1 MDAKTINGIIT
12 KNERTVNEGPLA
24 LTGVYHLLDPAVS
37 QAQREFVY
45 AHFGPAWAARH
56 HYNNKGHLPARKGK

>member
-12 KNERTVNEGPLA
+12 KNERAVNEGPLA

-37 QAQREFVY
+37 KAQSRFLNMK
-45 AHFGPAWAARH
+45 FGHGWVVKHPLR
-56 HYNNKGHLPARKGK
+56 